1 MEALPELAEILSQ
14 PLITFLLVLT
24 RLGVMMM
31 AMPGVGSGVPMKI
44 RALLALSISLLI
56 MPLVG
61 SAAPPPVHSLIDL
74 TIAAGREA
82 AIGML
87 IGMVVRLL
95 VTGLQMAGELA
106 SNVGGL
112 QLGNA
117 IDPETN
123 TSMSTLSR
131 LVGMMAIAVVI
142 AVGGHRLMIEALLD
156 SFRAMPPGTVRLEVG
171 MLELAVF
178 EFSAGIAAGIKTA
191 APIVAALL
199 LSNLVTGLI
208 SRTLPQLNLL
218 AIGLPLNAIVL
229 LAVSAFTLGS
239 GAWIFR
245 DELLRGFGHLQEL
258 W

>member
-1 MEALPELAEILSQ
+1 MLPQLAETFST
-14 PLITFLLVLT
+14 PLVVFVLILT

-31 AMPGVGSGVPMKI
+31 AMPGVGNGVPMKI
-44 RALLALSISLLI
+44 RALLALALSFLL
-56 MPLVG
+56 MPLV
-61 SAAPPPVHSLIDL
+61 SVSAPPELNSLVEL
-74 TIAAGREA
+74 LIAAAREA

-87 IGMVVRLL
+87 IGLVVRLL

-106 SNVGGL
+106 SNGGGM

-117 IDPETN
+117 IDPESN
-123 TSMSTLSR
+123 ASVSVLSR
-131 LVGMMAIAVVI
+131 LVGMMAVAVFI
-142 AVGGHRLMIEALLD
+142 GLGGHRMLIEALLD
-156 SFRAMPPGTVRLEVG
+156 SFRAMPPGAVRLEVG
-171 MLELAVF
+171 MLELILF
-178 EFSAGIAAGIKTA
+178 EFSSGLSTGIKAA

-218 AIGLPLNAIVL
+218 AIGLPLNALIL

-239 GAWIFR
+239 GAWLFR
-245 DELLRGFGHLQEL
+245 DELLASFQNLKTL